1 MYIPYLPS
9 MFKHLKSL
17 PYLSLSPFLNLLI
30 SLKTADCESVSTQI
44 SMFAQASLT
53 INWVEYGRS
62 IYLVYIPY

>member
-1 MYIPYLPS
+1 

-30 SLKTADCESVSTQI
+30 SLKTADCESVSTQT

-53 INWVEYGRS
+53 ITLG
-62 IYLVYIPY
+62 